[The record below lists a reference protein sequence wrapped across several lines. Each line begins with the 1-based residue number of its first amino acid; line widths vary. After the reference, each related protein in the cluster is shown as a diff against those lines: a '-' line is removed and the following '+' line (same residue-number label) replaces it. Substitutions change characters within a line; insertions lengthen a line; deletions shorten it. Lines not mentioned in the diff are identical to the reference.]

1 MRVRIS
7 TNLSFN
13 NAIFGMRLP
22 LKLLTIEVIYYIL
35 IEEKLDNYTILRC
48 PTFQRFNLPNALD
61 PHPILPPEK
70 KLLMN

>member
-1 MRVRIS
+1 MRVQKS

-13 NAIFGMRLP
+13 SAIFGMRLP

-35 IEEKLDNYTILRC
+35 IEEKLDNCTAMRC
-48 PTFQRFNLPNALD
+48 LTFQRFNLPNALD

-70 KLLMN
+70 KHLMS